1 MTETINMQSTGVRQ
15 QFTWTNKMVNDLIG
29 SVDNFNVLSLM
40 EFKDKHL
47 KGEREAQ

>member
-1 MTETINMQSTGVRQ
+1 
-15 QFTWTNKMVNDLIG
+15 MVNDLIG

-40 EFKDKHL
+40 EFKGRYL

>member
-1 MTETINMQSTGVRQ
+1 
-15 QFTWTNKMVNDLIG
+15 MVNDLIG

-40 EFKDKHL
+40 EFKDRYL